1 LGPHKVLAALRL
13 RSRYRTVVVGA
24 RVEPLDVDAP
34 LKLVPTKTF
43 DEVPHPFAVIVPG
56 GGVSTLAAMANDAVR
71 DYLRATAD
79 TAEVIGSIGT
89 GALILAAAGLLK
101 GRQATTRWAYRRL
114 LENLGA
120 RYIQQRWVQDGKFMT
135 AAGVSGGIDM
145 ALSLV
150 GTLRGESSERW
161 AHRAAVGGN
170 VHRAGGAP
178 HLLCAPTPPDR
189 HGPCRPLRE
198 GRPGDRFRPALAH
211 QSRAIVRCGNR
222 TDDTRVLPGYHAHG
236 TGTRVWRPSARNR
249 RGRGWLSPFKE
260 PIAQKSYGKE
270 CNAKNST

>member
-1 LGPHKVLAALRL
+1 MFGQRKKERTIAFVVYPGVMPLDLVGAHMVLATLEM
-13 RSRYRTVVVGA
+13 RSRYRTAVVGA
-24 RVEPLDVDAP
+24 RIEPLDVDAP

-71 DYLRATAD
+71 EYLRATAD

-101 GRQATTRWAYRRL
+101 GRQATTRWAYRGL

-120 RYIQQRWVQDGKFMT
+120 HYAQQRWVQDGKFMT

-150 GTLRGESSERW
+150 GKLRGESSERW
-161 AHRAAVGGN
+161 AQLLIEYDPQPPFGGIDWSGTGPGALSPLSAQQQKQIEEALAARPDLVRAVEGWSTPAAV
-170 VHRAGGAP
+170 R
-178 HLLCAPTPPDR
+178 
-189 HGPCRPLRE
+189 
-198 GRPGDRFRPALAH
+198 
-211 QSRAIVRCGNR
+211 
-222 TDDTRVLPGYHAHG
+222 
-236 TGTRVWRPSARNR
+236 
-249 RGRGWLSPFKE
+249 
-260 PIAQKSYGKE
+260 
-270 CNAKNST
+270 

>member
-1 LGPHKVLAALRL
+1 VFRLASEETRRRQVFEQRKNEKTIAFVVYQGVMPLDLVGAHMVLATLGL

-43 DEVPHPFAVIVPG
+43 DEVPQPFAVIVPG

-89 GALILAAAGLLK
+89 GALILAAAGLLR
-101 GRQATTRWAYRRL
+101 GRQATTRWAYRGL

-150 GTLRGESSERW
+150 GTLCGESSERW
-161 AHRAAVGGN
+161 AQLLIEYDPQPPFGGIDWS
-170 VHRAGGAP
+170 GIGSGAP
-178 HLLCAPTPPDR
+178 AP
-189 HGPCRPLRE
+189 LSAQQQKQIE
-198 GRPGDRFRPALAH
+198 EALAARPDLV
-211 QSRAIVRCGNR
+211 RAVEGWI
-222 TDDTRVLPGYHAHG
+222 TPAA
-236 TGTRVWRPSARNR
+236 AR
-249 RGRGWLSPFKE
+249 
-260 PIAQKSYGKE
+260 
-270 CNAKNST
+270 

>member
-1 LGPHKVLAALRL
+1 MFGQRKNEKTIAFVVYPGVMPLDLVGPHMVLATLEVPP
-13 RSRYRTVVVGA
+13 RYRTVVVGA

-43 DEVPHPFAVIVPG
+43 DEVSQPFAVIVPG

-71 DYLRATAD
+71 DYLRATAG

-101 GRQATTRWAYRRL
+101 GRQATTRWAYRGL

-161 AHRAAVGGN
+161 AQLLIEYDPQPPFGGIDWS
-170 VHRAGGAP
+170 GIGSGAP
-178 HLLCAPTPPDR
+178 APLSAQ
-189 HGPCRPLRE
+189 HQKQLE
-198 GRPGDRFRPALAH
+198 EALAAH
-211 QSRAIVRCGNR
+211 PDLVRAVEG
-222 TDDTRVLPGYHAHG
+222 
-236 TGTRVWRPSARNR
+236 WSSATTAR
-249 RGRGWLSPFKE
+249 
-260 PIAQKSYGKE
+260 
-270 CNAKNST
+270 